1 MARSEKQ
8 AEANG
13 GNSRNRLVSEAAKLF
28 ASVGYERTTMRNIAS
43 ATGIKLGSITYYFRN
58 KEDILYEV
66 MKHTIESAETRAL
79 AAVEEGLPLLQ
90 TLRALIKIEMESFL
104 NDTASVTIN
113 EWRCLD
119 KRRQADLLK
128 HRRAY
133 EDIWL
138 GVLTECHDQGLLR
151 ARPDIVRR
159 LLNGAFAW
167 SVTWYRDQLSIDEL
181 VDQVVMLITPGK

>member
-1 MARSEKQ
+1 MSFKRW
-8 AEANG
+8 
-13 GNSRNRLVSEAAKLF
+13 
-28 ASVGYERTTMRNIAS
+28 GYERTLMRTSAR
-43 ATGIKLGSITYYFRN
+43 ATGTKLGSITSYFRT
-58 KEDILYEV
+58 KEDILYQV
-66 MKHTIESAETRAL
+66 MKHTIASAETRAL